1 MKRFIKRL
9 DAKIA
14 VTIVQAILIAISTI
28 LQDGEV
34 LVLTILNVI
43 AGGWLSFLVV
53 DLLIYFSE
61 YRRTANNNAP
71 PYLEWF
77 FKTRNLFFK
86 SVSTV
91 ALAIPIILVFLLP
104 TIELYWERVVALLVL
119 YSFAFGMLYQPYTI
133 YKKLIEIDWFNKN
146 DYRVD

>member
-28 LQDGEV
+28 SQDGEL

-43 AGGWLSFLVV
+43 AGGWLSFLAV
-53 DLLIYFSE
+53 DLLVYFSE
-61 YRRTANNNAP
+61 YRRNADNNAP
-71 PYLEWF
+71 PYLKWF

-86 SVSTV
+86 SVSTL
-91 ALAIPIILVFLLP
+91 ALVIPIILVFLLP
-104 TIELYWERVVALLVL
+104 TIELYWERAAALLIL

-146 DYRVD
+146 DYRSK